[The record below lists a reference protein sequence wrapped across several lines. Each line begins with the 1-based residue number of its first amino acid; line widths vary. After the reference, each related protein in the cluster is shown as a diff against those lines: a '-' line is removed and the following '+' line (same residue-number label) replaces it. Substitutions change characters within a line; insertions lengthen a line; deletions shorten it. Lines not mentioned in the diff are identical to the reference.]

1 MDYFLLRPEWF
12 SSGISHSVAYIY
24 VLETKG
30 KQQSACSK
38 CTRKPSFCLKP
49 KVCSSDF
56 GSTLRQCI
64 GLPTYNTSFKFI
76 FHTSVGRLAL
86 ASNSPVNKATI
97 EYGVDN
103 LFGCHRA
110 LYVGTSTYV
119 DRKGKLYR
127 WLVSLGGGKNLGE
140 IIGLSG
146 LKQTDWTDVS
156 CERSQRQRQCFV

>member
-1 MDYFLLRPEWF
+1 MSFPKPTSLETVSPQFTCFYGLF
-12 SSGISHSVAYIY
+12 SFTPGVIFKRHFTLNIAYIY

-30 KQQSACSK
+30 KQQPACSK

-127 WLVSLGGGKNLGE
+127 
-140 IIGLSG
+140 
-146 LKQTDWTDVS
+146 
-156 CERSQRQRQCFV
+156 